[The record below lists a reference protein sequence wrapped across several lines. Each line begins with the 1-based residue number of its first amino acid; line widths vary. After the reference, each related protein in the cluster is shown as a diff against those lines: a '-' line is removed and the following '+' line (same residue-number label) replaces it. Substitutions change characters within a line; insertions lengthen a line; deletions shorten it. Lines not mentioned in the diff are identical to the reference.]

1 MNRED
6 LEELHYI
13 TLIANILSIRERGIL
28 SHNRA
33 KKIPHDDS
41 LAMQEIQERR
51 KNKIVPGGNKLHD
64 YVNLY
69 ICARNPMMYKRHG
82 HHRDMCVLRVY
93 PTILDT
99 TGTIIADRNASSDY
113 ARFGPAPDALK
124 MVDEDL
130 VFADDWTN
138 PYDQIAEWRHKS
150 VKCAEVL
157 VPNQIPPEYIFGVYA
172 SGTKSSRQIQ
182 TIDPTIPATI
192 NGHLFFQ

>member
-41 LAMQEIQERR
+41 MAMPEIQERR

-64 YVNLY
+64 
-69 ICARNPMMYKRHG
+69 
-82 HHRDMCVLRVY
+82 
-93 PTILDT
+93 
-99 TGTIIADRNASSDY
+99 S
-113 ARFGPAPDALK
+113 
-124 MVDEDL
+124 
-130 VFADDWTN
+130 
-138 PYDQIAEWRHKS
+138 
-150 VKCAEVL
+150 
-157 VPNQIPPEYIFGVYA
+157 PENISGVYA
-172 SGTKSSRQIQ
+172 SGTEPLRQIQ
-182 TIDPTIPATI
+182 TIDPTIPVTI

>member
-93 PTILDT
+93 PTILDM
-99 TGTIIADRNASSDY
+99 TGTIISDQNASSEY

-124 MVDEDL
+124 MVDQDL

-172 SGTKSSRQIQ
+172 SRTEPLRQIQ
-182 TIDPTIPATI
+182 TIDPTIPVTI

>member
-82 HHRDMCVLRVY
+82 NHEAMCVLRVS
-93 PTILDT
+93 PTILDIK
-99 TGTIIADRNASSDY
+99 GTIITDRNASSDY
-113 ARFGPAPDALK
+113 ARFGQTPDALK
-124 MVDEDL
+124 MVAEDR
-130 VFADDWTN
+130 VFADDWRN
-138 PYDQIAEWRHKS
+138 PYDQIEEWRHKS
-150 VKCAEVL
+150 IKCAEVL
-157 VPNQIPPEYIFGVYA
+157 VPNQISPEYIFGVYV

-182 TIDPTIPATI
+182 TIDPTIPITI

>member
-69 ICARNPMMYKRHG
+69 ICARNPMMYKRRG
-82 HHRDMCVLRVY
+82 HHRAICVLRVS
-93 PTILDT
+93 PTILDI
-99 TGTIIADRNASSDY
+99 TGTIITDQNASSDY
-113 ARFGPAPDALK
+113 ARFGPAPDALS
-124 MVDEDL
+124 MVDQDR

-138 PYDQIAEWRHKS
+138 PYDPIAELRHKS
-150 VKCAEVL
+150 IKCAEVL

-172 SGTKSSRQIQ
+172 SGTEPLRQIQ
-182 TIDPTIPATI
+182 AIDPTIAVAI
-192 NGHLFFQ
+192 NGHRFFQ